1 MHCFEE
7 VGRCEY
13 SCILFEVVLVNMY
26 EGVSHAKD
34 FQKAAVCLL
43 VQSLSH
49 VQLFAIQWTAAHQA
63 SLSITSCVI

>member
-1 MHCFEE
+1 MC
-7 VGRCEY
+7 
-13 SCILFEVVLVNMY
+13 

-49 VQLFAIQWTAAHQA
+49 VQLFVIQWTAAHQA